1 MRITSM
7 MQNTQLLRNIGNN
20 SNNIMSWQNK
30 LSTGQ
35 MISKPSDDP
44 VGIGYQMRYTTE
56 LARNEQYLANANT
69 GYGWLS
75 QTDSVLQQANAVLQ
89 RLNTLVNQ
97 AANGTVTPEVREQ
110 IALEVSQLR
119 EQMVSIGN
127 STYDGRHI
135 FNGQKTDV
143 QPYSSANA
151 AYNTTDSGVYYLNV
165 SSSVTVEVSL
175 TGEMVFGKAGTPEQP
190 GPPVVPAVPGN
201 NIFQMFDNIIGHL
214 QNSDQTAISASLTD
228 IDGAIGQISLSLAE
242 VGARMNRFEM
252 IQSRIADEKVSL
264 TTLKSG
270 VADVDMADAIIQ
282 LQLQQNVLQA
292 SLSVG
297 AKVMQ
302 MSLLDYIR

>member
-7 MQNTQLLRNIGNN
+7 MQNTQLLRNIRNNN
-20 SNNIMSWQNK
+20 SDILDWQNK

-35 MISKPSDDP
+35 RISKPSDDP

-56 LARNEQYLANANT
+56 LARNEQYLANAKT

-75 QTDSVLQQANAVLQ
+75 QTDSVLQQAHSILQ
-89 RLNTLVNQ
+89 RLNTITNQ
-97 AANGTVTPEVREQ
+97 ASNGTITPDIREQ
-110 IALEVSQLR
+110 IRLEVLQLR
-119 EQMVSIGN
+119 EQMITIGN

-143 QPYSSANA
+143 KPYSADAAND
-151 AYNTTDSGVYYLNV
+151 NTDMGIYYLNV
-165 SSSVTVEVSL
+165 SPSVTVEVSIP
-175 TGEMVFGKAGTPEQP
+175 GEKVFGEAG
-190 GPPVVPAVPGN
+190 AAD
-201 NIFQMFDNIIGHL
+201 NIFKLFDDIAQQLQDNEQSELSGSLDDIGL
-214 QNSDQTAISASLTD
+214 AIER
-228 IDGAIGQISLSLAE
+228 ISFNLAE
-242 VGARMNRFEM
+242 VGARMNRFEL
-252 IQSRIADEKVSL
+252 IENRIGDEKVSI
-264 TTLKSG
+264 TTLRSS
-270 VADVDMADAIIQ
+270 VADVDMADAVIQ

>member
-7 MQNTQLLRNIGNN
+7 MQNTQLLRNLRNN
-20 SNNIMSWQNK
+20 NADILDWQNK

-35 MISKPSDDP
+35 KINKPSDDP
-44 VGIGYQMRYTTE
+44 VGIGYQMRYTTD
-56 LARNEQYLANANT
+56 LARNEQYLANAKT

-75 QTDSVLQQANAVLQ
+75 QTDSVLQQANSVLQ
-89 RLNTLVNQ
+89 RLNTITNQ
-97 AANGTVTPEVREQ
+97 AANGTVPEDVREQ
-110 IALEVSQLR
+110 IRLEVLQLR
-119 EQMVSIGN
+119 EQMVTIGN

-143 QPYSSANA
+143 KPYNSATA
-151 AYNTTDSGVYYLNV
+151 AIDDTDMGVYYLNV
-165 SSSVTVEVSL
+165 SPSVQVAVSL
-175 TGEMVFGKAGTPEQP
+175 PGEQVFGEAG
-190 GPPVVPAVPGN
+190 AAD
-201 NIFQMFDNIIGHL
+201 NIFKLFDDIAQQLADDDQPALSGSLSDIG
-214 QNSDQTAISASLTD
+214 TAID
-228 IDGAIGQISLSLAE
+228 RMSLSLAE
-242 VGARMNRFEM
+242 VGARMNRFEL
-252 IQSRIADEKVSL
+252 IENRIADEKVSL
-264 TTLKSG
+264 TTLRSS

>member
-7 MQNTQLLRNIGNN
+7 MQNTQLLRNIRNNN
-20 SNNIMSWQNK
+20 SDILDWQNK

-35 MISKPSDDP
+35 RISKPSDDP

-56 LARNEQYLANANT
+56 LARNEQYLANAKT

-75 QTDSVLQQANAVLQ
+75 QTDSVLQQAHDILQ
-89 RLNTLVNQ
+89 RLNTITNQ
-97 AANGTVTPEVREQ
+97 ASNGTITPDIREQ
-110 IALEVSQLR
+110 IRLEVLQLR
-119 EQMVSIGN
+119 EQMITIGN

-143 QPYSSANA
+143 KPYSADAAND
-151 AYNTTDSGVYYLNV
+151 NTDMGIYYLNV
-165 SSSVTVEVSL
+165 SPSVTVEVSIP
-175 TGEMVFGKAGTPEQP
+175 GEKVFGEAG
-190 GPPVVPAVPGN
+190 AAD
-201 NIFQMFDNIIGHL
+201 NIFKLFDDIAQQLQDNEQSELSGSLDDIGL
-214 QNSDQTAISASLTD
+214 AIER
-228 IDGAIGQISLSLAE
+228 ISFNLAE
-242 VGARMNRFEM
+242 VGARMNRFEL
-252 IQSRIADEKVSL
+252 IENRIGDEKVSI
-264 TTLKSG
+264 TTLRSS
-270 VADVDMADAIIQ
+270 VADVDMADAVIQ